1 MSELLTGFAFFLI
14 IEGLVYALA
23 PLALVEMAKRLP
35 EIPVQQL
42 RIFGLVS
49 VAAGVGLVWMLRG

>member
-1 MSELLTGFAFFLI
+1 MADFLTGIAFFLV

-23 PLALVEMAKRLP
+23 PSSLKKMAEMLP
-35 EIPVQQL
+35 SIPDGLL

-49 VAAGVGLVWMLRG
+49 VAAGVALVWMIRG

>member
-1 MSELLTGFAFFLI
+1 MSDFLTGIAFFLI

-23 PLALVEMAKRLP
+23 PLVLVEMAKKLP

-49 VAAGVGLVWMLRG
+49 VAAGVALVWILRG